1 MGLNLS
7 RPMLDG
13 SAVFEKSCNL
23 IISLAETGRIKW
35 WKIDGSESESPHAT
49 QSTNV
54 GYSNLIQIIRFQPN
68 LEIDIVGRSSMGR
81 LRFSTVK
88 KWLIITILFIVVE
101 NLSLKNMSFPFRGFH
116 HFILKKSKFFDF
128 CEVRWSSWDEWRWKF
143 GGLVLSWGM
152 FSFIQVWECSGM
164 LESQVSKMSFALV
177 FLIKILTCELSWM
190 GSDEG
195 ETWPVEVSE
204 ASLTDA
210 RDEGASSFQ
219 RYWKVRMSKKQSSL
233 RSDCSP
239 YLTGKGGQ
247 SWDGCAALD
256 CASRFMWNFK
266 E

>member
-116 HFILKKSKFFDF
+116 HFILKKSKIFDF

-177 FLIKILTCELSWM
+177 VFVNFSKHRRTQN
-190 GSDEG
+190 GS
-195 ETWPVEVSE
+195 S
-204 ASLTDA
+204 
-210 RDEGASSFQ
+210 GAAI
-219 RYWKVRMSKKQSSL
+219 WGTVVI
-233 RSDCSP
+233 SP
-239 YLTGKGGQ
+239 L
-247 SWDGCAALD
+247 
-256 CASRFMWNFK
+256 